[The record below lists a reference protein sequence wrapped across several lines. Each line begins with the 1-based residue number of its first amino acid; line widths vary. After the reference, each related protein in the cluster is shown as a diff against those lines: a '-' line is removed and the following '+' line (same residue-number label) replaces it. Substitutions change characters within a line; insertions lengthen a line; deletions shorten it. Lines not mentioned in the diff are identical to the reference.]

1 MNNSRKEV
9 IICGFTCELRG
20 LIERPEVQKRVT
32 GTFRDF
38 GTRREERAVIVCV
51 VGRITDA
58 RAEVEEEEEG
68 EREREGGEALKRE
81 TRNGRKE
88 WWNVG
93 K

>member
-68 EREREGGEALKRE
+68 ERERRGRSVEKGNSERTKRMVE
-81 TRNGRKE
+81 RG
-88 WWNVG
+88 
-93 K
+93 